1 LLAQVDAAL
10 IRGSL
15 VGGTDHMRGG
25 SGTFDKHG
33 QPSLRLVS
41 ALPSHWF
48 APQEKFLARP
58 PFEKARPETAAEK
71 RERIFK
77 EGADALS
84 DYEVAA
90 VNIRKNMARLREL
103 RLAKE
108 AADRATENAAT
119 KTTTKEVTTKGTK
132 KRKPR
137 HF

>member
-1 LLAQVDAAL
+1 
-10 IRGSL
+10 
-15 VGGTDHMRGG
+15 M
-25 SGTFDKHG
+25 
-33 QPSLRLVS
+33 
-41 ALPSHWF
+41 
-48 APQEKFLARP
+48 ARP
-58 PFEKARPETAAEK
+58 PFEKALPETAAEK

-119 KTTTKEVTTKGTK
+119 KTTTKEATTKGTK

-137 HF
+137 HFLTGLRWFQFQ

>member
-1 LLAQVDAAL
+1 LKNKRKSAPL
-10 IRGSL
+10 RGAP
-15 VGGTDHMRGG
+15 GH
-25 SGTFDKHG
+25 
-33 QPSLRLVS
+33 QPSLRLDF
-41 ALPSHWF
+41 ALPSHCL
-48 APQEKFLARP
+48 ALQEKHLARP

-77 EGADALS
+77 EGTEALS

-90 VNIRKNMARLREL
+90 TNIRKNMARLREL

-119 KTTTKEVTTKGTK
+119 KTTTKEVPRKAPK
-132 KRKPR
+132 KRKPG

>member
-1 LLAQVDAAL
+1 
-10 IRGSL
+10 
-15 VGGTDHMRGG
+15 
-25 SGTFDKHG
+25 
-33 QPSLRLVS
+33 
-41 ALPSHWF
+41 
-48 APQEKFLARP
+48 LARP

>member
-1 LLAQVDAAL
+1 LIALVARFCIRFNLRCDRITLSTGLARSHRRRKLLAQPPV
-10 IRGSL
+10 
-15 VGGTDHMRGG
+15 
-25 SGTFDKHG
+25 
-33 QPSLRLVS
+33 
-41 ALPSHWF
+41 
-48 APQEKFLARP
+48 EK
-58 PFEKARPETAAEK
+58 ERPETAAEK

-108 AADRATENAAT
+108 AVDRAAT
-119 KTTTKEVTTKGTK
+119 AIKGTTKEVAAKRTK

-137 HF
+137 RV